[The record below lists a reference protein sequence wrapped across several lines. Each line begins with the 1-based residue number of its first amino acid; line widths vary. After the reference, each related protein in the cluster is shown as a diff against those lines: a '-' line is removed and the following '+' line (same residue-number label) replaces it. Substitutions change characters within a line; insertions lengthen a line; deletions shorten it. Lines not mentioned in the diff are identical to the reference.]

1 MEQEEK
7 YRESLVAAKNQG
19 AELQEL
25 RANMLLL
32 EKVCV
37 SKMFTHTSCF
47 GQSSII
53 SQSHP
58 YRNHIKGK

>member
-37 SKMFTHTSCF
+37 SKCLHALLVLD
-47 GQSSII
+47 
-53 SQSHP
+53 SHP
-58 YRNHIKGK
+58 LSVKLTHIGII